1 MKAFAKIQEL
11 KNLDIKVIFDD
22 NEIVYKGKSDEA
34 PAEIKELKYSKIEQK
49 DVLTL
54 YVYSEMQ

>member
-22 NEIVYKGKSDEA
+22 NEIVFEGKSEEV

-49 DVLTL
+49 DVLIL
-54 YVYSEMQ
+54 YVYSEAQ

>member
-49 DVLTL
+49 DVLIL
-54 YVYSEMQ
+54 YVYSELQ

>member
-1 MKAFAKIQEL
+1 MKTFISIGEIRKL
-11 KNLDIKVIFDD
+11 NIKVIFDD
-22 NEIVYKGKSDEA
+22 DEIIFEGKSEDA
-34 PAEIKELKYSKIEQK
+34 PAEIKNLKYSKIEQK